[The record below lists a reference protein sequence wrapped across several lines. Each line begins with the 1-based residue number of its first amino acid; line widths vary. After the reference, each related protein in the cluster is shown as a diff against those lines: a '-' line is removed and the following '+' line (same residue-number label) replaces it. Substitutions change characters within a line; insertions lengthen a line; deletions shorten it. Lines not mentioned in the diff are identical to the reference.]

1 MRDAAGGDAG
11 GAAATAG
18 VAAAAGADAGSL
30 TGAGELPAALIA
42 GAGFAAA
49 TPGEA
54 PGVGES
60 GVVTGDVCVVASCDV
75 ESGIP
80 DVPDSGVVDGCVEGG
95 GVTPVVAAGRGAA
108 GGARSTTRGVT
119 VRATL
124 GAGLTAVGFSC
135 FGGAMADDLSC
146 FGTIAEAAAATT
158 TSVDPVAVAADA
170 STSATGADGSG
181 RVAAGRA
188 GTS

>member
-1 MRDAAGGDAG
+1 
-11 GAAATAG
+11 

-30 TGAGELPAALIA
+30 AGAGELPVALIA
-42 GAGFAAA
+42 GAGFADA

-60 GVVTGDVCVVASCDV
+60 GIGTGDVCVVASCDV
-75 ESGIP
+75 EVGVP
-80 DVPDSGVVDGCVEGG
+80 DVPDSGVVDGCVEDGA
-95 GVTPVVAAGRGAA
+95 VTTPVVAAGRGAA

-135 FGGAMADDLSC
+135 FGGAIADDLSC
-146 FGTIAEAAAATT
+146 FGTIAGAAAATT